1 MTPTIQVPVEHTFNI
16 LENVLKKRTH
26 ATRVLKER
34 EEQMPSG
41 EDYDQ
46 MEVNLD
52 NEPFLQP
59 LDADDTK
66 ASIYYARQKWT
77 KYCKHRHL
85 GHWRT
90 AIRKKNCGKGKM
102 MLFLH
107 WICKTSL
114 ASRRKR
120 GSKRSLHTYWRDF
133 KMLYRRVNGEYVD
146 ANDRHEVV
154 KYIDGTLKVE
164 FKLRT
169 TSKPKPVA
177 GPDDLLL
184 LLVQHW
190 ARDESVFPTEDDR
203 HDVATIMLFQ
213 AYTGGRPAEFVHASK
228 GKASED
234 PLGEREEANKNAHPR
249 KATHCDHDEDSD
261 ADIDGETECGDGSN
275 ADDGPGSDDDMIFD
289 SEDDRSDDGT
299 ADEDMDEYS
308 GSDSGYNSDR
318 TDVTMTEDTDKCY
331 TTEIDECGEPLR
343 QKLDAAKPSEFE
355 EVKRQY
361 KALCYEDICLWIVQN
376 PKRGE
381 RDVLAMEVHLQN
393 HKGVDNKPKPTTF
406 LFRENP
412 LPILCP
418 ISHILARAIRDNAIL
433 VDGYTSAEPFFATDL
448 GSQNVKAMKVHWKPE
463 WLKQPVFRRSVW
475 TTNGWVKSK
484 TEPMAYSKYAF
495 YLNRLGR
502 DAGFED
508 KLTSYC
514 FRRGCANAID
524 GKASDAVRDQVMRHN
539 PFTGVFN
546 EAYNNQA
553 VRFNVQDAY
562 LESDITDDG
571 LTRAF
576 THMSIRCNPGAPK
589 EVPREVMNRLLAVDP
604 EIAVLERQFKESHTR
619 IKWEYKFINRA
630 PKEIRETHKKLGQQ
644 LKAATKSLEDE
655 LEAEHR
661 KDYFFYIHNE
671 MMKRQL
677 NRPLNETVE
686 EAAEPVIE
694 HQLEERTRL
703 QLVLCDLSKD
713 LSPQAIVARKV
724 STVNLQIALVSRKEL
739 MTRQRRSAPTCKD
752 PLKGE
757 SPICAPIP
765 TPALDP
771 LPPASKF
778 PLVCKKTQ
786 CIFCIGDEA
795 LSYGQRT
802 RKFRRPS
809 HMWDHVENI
818 HLRDVPAEQQIICHH
833 PICKAGGLILD
844 GVMLFKNH
852 VATVHEVRL
861 RPNVFPR

>member
-1 MTPTIQVPVEHTFNI
+1 MAPIIQVPVEHTFNI
-16 LENVLKKRTH
+16 LENVLKKRTYI
-26 ATRVLKER
+26 TRVLKER

-77 KYCKHRHL
+77 KYPPQTYTLVDQIMLTKDRYCKHRHL
-85 GHWRT
+85 GNWRT

-114 ASRRKR
+114 ASRRR
-120 GSKRSLHTYWRDF
+120 PGSKRSLHTYWRDF

-184 LLVQHW
+184 MLVQHW

-249 KATHCDHDEDSD
+249 KATHYNHDEDSD
-261 ADIDGETECGDGSN
+261 ADIDGETECDDDSN
-275 ADDGPGSDDDMIFD
+275 ADDSPGSDDDMIFD
-289 SEDDRSDDGT
+289 SEDDRSDDGA

-308 GSDSGYNSDR
+308 GPDSGYNSDK

-331 TTEIDECGEPLR
+331 TTEFDECGEPLR
-343 QKLDAAKPSEFE
+343 HNLDAAKPSEFE
-355 EVKRQY
+355 EAKRKY

-381 RDVLAMEVHLQN
+381 RDLLAMEVHLQN

-412 LPILCP
+412 LAILCP
-418 ISHILARAIRDNAIL
+418 ISHILTRAIRDNVVL

-475 TTNGWVKSK
+475 TTNGWVKST

-589 EVPREVMNRLLAVDP
+589 E
-604 EIAVLERQFKESHTR
+604 
-619 IKWEYKFINRA
+619 
-630 PKEIRETHKKLGQQ
+630 

-677 NRPLNETVE
+677 NRPLNGTVVE
-686 EAAEPVIE
+686 DGAEPVIE
-694 HQLEERTRL
+694 HQLEERTQL

-713 LSPQAIVARKV
+713 LSPQAIVARKI
-724 STVNLQIALVSRKEL
+724 SAVNLQIALASRKEL
-739 MTRQRRSAPTCKD
+739 MTRQPRSAPTCKD
-752 PLKGE
+752 PLKE
-757 SPICAPIP
+757 EYPICAPAP

-771 LPPASKF
+771 FPPASKF
-778 PLVCKKTQ
+778 PLVCEKTQ
-786 CIFCIGDEA
+786 CVFCVGNES
-795 LSYGQRT
+795 LSYWQRT
-802 RKFRRPS
+802 RKFRRVS

-818 HLRDVPAEQQIICHH
+818 HLRDVQAEQRIICHH
-833 PICKAGGLILD
+833 PVCKAEGLILD
-844 GVMLFKNH
+844 GVILFKNH
-852 VATVHEVRL
+852 VATVHEVHL

>member
-1 MTPTIQVPVEHTFNI
+1 M
-16 LENVLKKRTH
+16 
-26 ATRVLKER
+26 
-34 EEQMPSG
+34 S
-41 EDYDQ
+41 
-46 MEVNLD
+46 
-52 NEPFLQP
+52 
-59 LDADDTK
+59 
-66 ASIYYARQKWT
+66 
-77 KYCKHRHL
+77 
-85 GHWRT
+85 
-90 AIRKKNCGKGKM
+90 AIKGACNCGAITVEIAAADFPTVSGFCHCLDCRASSGS
-102 MLFLH
+102 LFVP
-107 WICKTSL
+107 L
-114 ASRRKR
+114 ASSNDLFAVNMPIAPTALK
-120 GSKRSLHTYWRDF
+120 
-133 KMLYRRVNGEYVD
+133 VNGTP
-146 ANDRHEVV
+146 R
-154 KYIDGTLKVE
+154 
-164 FKLRT
+164 
-169 TSKPKPVA
+169 
-177 GPDDLLL
+177 
-184 LLVQHW
+184 
-190 ARDESVFPTEDDR
+190 VF
-203 HDVATIMLFQ
+203 
-213 AYTGGRPAEFVHASK
+213 S
-228 GKASED
+228 
-234 PLGEREEANKNAHPR
+234 R
-249 KATHCDHDEDSD
+249 KADSGRTCHRNFCGDCGSAIFTLVAEIPGNLWLKGGLFKQFGVDLPKAGMELYAKNREKWEEGFEGMMDSD
-261 ADIDGETECGDGSN
+261 ADIDGETDCDDDST
-275 ADDGPGSDDDMIFD
+275 ADDGPGSDDDIIFD
-289 SEDDRSDDGT
+289 SEDDRSDDGA

-331 TTEIDECGEPLR
+331 TAEIDECGEPLR
-343 QKLDAAKPSEFE
+343 QNLDAAKPSDFE
-355 EVKRQY
+355 EAKRKY

-381 RDVLAMEVHLQN
+381 RDLLAMEVHLQN

-433 VDGYTSAEPFFATDL
+433 VDGYTSAEPFFATNL

-463 WLKQPVFRRSVW
+463 WLKRPVFRRSVW

-484 TEPMAYSKYAF
+484 TEPMTYTKYAC

-508 KLTSYC
+508 KLTSHC

-589 EVPREVMNRLLAVDP
+589 EVPREVMDRLLAVDP
-604 EIAVLERQFKESHTR
+604 EIAVHERQFKESHTR

-630 PKEIRETHKKLGQQ
+630 PKETKETHKKLGQQ

-677 NRPLNETVE
+677 NRPLNGTVVE
-686 EAAEPVIE
+686 EGAEPVIE
-694 HQLEERTRL
+694 HQI
-703 QLVLCDLSKD
+703 S
-713 LSPQAIVARKV
+713 A
-724 STVNLQIALVSRKEL
+724 VNLQIALASRKEL
-739 MTRQRRSAPTCKD
+739 MTRQPRSAPTCKD
-752 PLKGE
+752 PLKE
-757 SPICAPIP
+757 EYPICAPAP

-771 LPPASKF
+771 FPPASKF
-778 PLVCKKTQ
+778 PLVCEKTQ
-786 CIFCIGDEA
+786 CIFCVGNES
-795 LSYGQRT
+795 LSYRQRT
-802 RKFRRPS
+802 RKFRRAS

-818 HLRDVPAEQQIICHH
+818 HLRDVPAEQRIICHH
-833 PICKAGGLILD
+833 PVCKAEGLILD
-844 GVMLFKNH
+844 GVILFKNH
-852 VATVHEVRL
+852 VATVHEVHL